1 MQLRISEEAKTARIR
16 YILVLMISL
25 AGWFSV
31 GGMLT
36 LLLRRLSFFSETKAG
51 IFIVTFV
58 PHLVLLLFLMLLVR
72 YTFREKLT
80 SLVGGKGV
88 RDFLTTVLITLVVI
102 GLTETFSRGNIV
114 YNRTDGWGEKI
125 LFLVLSAVLLLPQT
139 LTEEVVFRILPER
152 ILSPEE
158 RNLGRGRR
166 IILASFC
173 GIFFVLPHLL
183 NTEVTSSST
192 PVIPLVTYF
201 LWGFLSSL
209 LGTYVH
215 SYVPVW
221 AMHYANNFF
230 SVVIVSAEETTLT
243 GAPLFYDTSEEYSP
257 ILIATTLMV
266 FLVVSLFFR
275 YIGKREDKESF
286 SG

>member
-1 MQLRISEEAKTARIR
+1 MLLRISEEAKTAGIR
-16 YILVLMISL
+16 YILVLVISL

-31 GGMLT
+31 GGILT
-36 LLLRRLSFFSETKAG
+36 LLLRRLSFFSETKVG
-51 IFIVTFV
+51 VFIVTFV
-58 PHLVLLLFLMLLVR
+58 PHLVLLLFLTLLVR
-72 YTFREKLT
+72 YAFREKLT

-88 RDFLTTVLITLVVI
+88 REFLTTAFITLMVY
-102 GLTETFSRGNIV
+102 GLTEIFFLKNIV
-114 YNRTDGWGEKI
+114 YNSTDGWGEKV

-139 LTEEVVFRILPER
+139 LTEEIVFRILPER

-158 RNLGRGRR
+158 RNLGRCRR
-166 IILASFC
+166 VLLAFFC
-173 GIFFVLPHLL
+173 GLFFVLPHLL

-230 SVVIVSAEETTLT
+230 SVVIVSAEKTTLT

-257 ILIATTLMV
+257 LLIVTTLLV

>member
-1 MQLRISEEAKTARIR
+1 MQLKVSEETKTARIR
-16 YILVLMISL
+16 YILVLVISL
-25 AGWFSV
+25 AGWFSL

-36 LLLRRLSFFSETKAG
+36 LVLKRLSFFSETKAG

-58 PHLVLLLFLMLLVR
+58 PHLVLLLFLTLLVR
-72 YTFREKLT
+72 YAFREKLP
-80 SLVGGKGV
+80 SLVGGKGT
-88 RDFLTTVLITLVVI
+88 REFLTTALITLLVT
-102 GLTETFSRGNIV
+102 GLTEIFSLGNIV
-114 YNRTDGWGEKI
+114 YNSTDGWGEKA

-139 LTEEVVFRILPER
+139 LAEEIVFRILPER

-158 RNLGRGRR
+158 RNLSKTRR
-166 IILASFC
+166 MFLAFFC

-230 SVVIVSAEETTLT
+230 SVVIVSAEKTTLT

-257 ILIATTLMV
+257 LLIVTTLLV
-266 FLVVSLFFR
+266 FLAVSLFFR